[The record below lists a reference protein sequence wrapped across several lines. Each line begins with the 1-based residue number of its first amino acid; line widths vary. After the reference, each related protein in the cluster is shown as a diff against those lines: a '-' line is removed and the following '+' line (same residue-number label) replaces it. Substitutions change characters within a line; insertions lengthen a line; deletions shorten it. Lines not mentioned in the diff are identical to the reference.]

1 MNYEIKE
8 MDKIMEMKFVKK
20 VRTLIEYKKRVE
32 IKDYNKRK
40 IYIDKEIKLST
51 EDFKNFSENLLTDY
65 SFLKD
70 SCKFIESKNLFSSS
84 IITDGNNKIIVE
96 TQGYNYPRYVGI
108 L

>member
-1 MNYEIKE
+1 MNYKIKE
-8 MDKIMEMKFVKK
+8 MDKIMEVKFVKN
-20 VRTLIEYKKRVE
+20 VPNLVENKKRVE
-32 IKDYNKRK
+32 IKDYSKRK

-70 SCKFIESKNLFSSS
+70 SCKFIENKNLFSGS
-84 IITDGNNKIIVE
+84 IITDRKNKIIVE
-96 TQGYNYPRYVGI
+96 TQGYNYPRYMAV

>member
-8 MDKIMEMKFVKK
+8 MDKIMEVKFVKK

-32 IKDYNKRK
+32 TKDYSKRK
-40 IYIDKEIKLST
+40 IYVDKEIKLST
-51 EDFKNFSENLLTDY
+51 KDFKNFSENLLNDY
-65 SFLKD
+65 SYLKD
-70 SCKFIESKNLFSSS
+70 SCKFIESKKMFSGS
-84 IITDGNNKIIVE
+84 IITDGKNKIVVE

>member
-32 IKDYNKRK
+32 IKDYSKRK
-40 IYIDKEIKLST
+40 IYIDKEIKLSL
-51 EDFKNFSENLLTDY
+51 EDFKNISENLLTDY

-84 IITDGNNKIIVE
+84 IITDGKNKIIVE